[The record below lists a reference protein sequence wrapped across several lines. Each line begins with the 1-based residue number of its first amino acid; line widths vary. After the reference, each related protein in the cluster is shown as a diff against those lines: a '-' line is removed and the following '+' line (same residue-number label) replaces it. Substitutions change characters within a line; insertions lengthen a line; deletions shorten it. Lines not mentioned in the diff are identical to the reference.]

1 MIWEQPLA
9 PRFFWALNIVLF
21 DLKVKKSVK
30 WTVKKGFPITTS
42 EVYTIPCLYLAM
54 LYSMSSSTASNFPH
68 SSDFVNETHDFISK
82 IWKVHFVRS
91 KEKCR
96 EIDFVYIPLFMAL
109 IIRAMFAYTMMRIKL
124 SLRNADT
131 TAFIYISFSDVYII
145 IYWTLGFEV
154 NIRYVYVHV
163 PIDDLMFIWVLL
175 CYLRNL

>member
-1 MIWEQPLA
+1 
-9 PRFFWALNIVLF
+9 
-21 DLKVKKSVK
+21 
-30 WTVKKGFPITTS
+30 
-42 EVYTIPCLYLAM
+42 
-54 LYSMSSSTASNFPH
+54 
-68 SSDFVNETHDFISK
+68 
-82 IWKVHFVRS
+82 
-91 KEKCR
+91 
-96 EIDFVYIPLFMAL
+96 MAL

>member
-42 EVYTIPCLYLAM
+42 EVYTIPCFYLAM

-68 SSDFVNETHDFISK
+68 SSDFFLFVNEMHDFISNCIGK
-82 IWKVHFVRS
+82 

-109 IIRAMFAYTMMRIKL
+109 IIRALFAYTMMRIKL

-154 NIRYVYVHV
+154 NITFTYNRTCTYM
-163 PIDDLMFIWVLL
+163 I
-175 CYLRNL
+175 